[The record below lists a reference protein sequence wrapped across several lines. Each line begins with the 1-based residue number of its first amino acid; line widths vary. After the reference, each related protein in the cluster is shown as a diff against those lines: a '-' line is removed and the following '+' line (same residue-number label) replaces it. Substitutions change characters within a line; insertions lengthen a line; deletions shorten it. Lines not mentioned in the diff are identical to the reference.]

1 MSVSQDFP
9 QEAAAP
15 PRDLSFLVGAGSV
28 YSTF

>member
-15 PRDLSFLVGAGSV
+15 PRRTADWLRAG
-28 YSTF
+28 